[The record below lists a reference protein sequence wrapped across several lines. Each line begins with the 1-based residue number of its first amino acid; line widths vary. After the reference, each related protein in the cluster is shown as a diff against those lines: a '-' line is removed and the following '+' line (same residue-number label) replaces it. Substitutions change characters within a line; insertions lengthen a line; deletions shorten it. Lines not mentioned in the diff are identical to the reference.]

1 MKVAGKALSER
12 NGGAGLFAAR
22 RVVLVGLLT
31 ALALALSFAES
42 VLPLPGFL
50 PGAKIGLANLVT
62 LLALYLLPS
71 WHDAA
76 LVLFLRVVLGSFFSG
91 GGAFWYSAAG
101 AACSFPLMC
110 ALRRLGLPLVA
121 VSAAGGIAH
130 NVGQLIA
137 AMLVLR
143 TAALV
148 AYAPILAVLGLASG
162 LAIGL
167 LSAALLPVLRRQ
179 GYFGA

>member
-31 ALALALSFAES
+31 ALALALSFAEG
-42 VLPLPGFL
+42 VLPFPGFL

-76 LVLFLRVVLGSFFSG
+76 LVLFLRVTLGSFFAG

-101 AACSFPLMC
+101 AAVSFPLMC
-110 ALRRLGLPLVA
+110 ALRRLGLPLLV
-121 VSAAGGIAH
+121 VSAAGGVAH
-130 NVGQLIA
+130 NAAQLAA

-148 AYAPILAVLGLASG
+148 AYAPLLVAAGLLAGLAV
-162 LAIGL
+162 GL
-167 LSAALLPVLRRQ
+167 LAAGVVSRLKR
-179 GYFGA
+179 

>member
-1 MKVAGKALSER
+1 MKVAGKALPER
-12 NGGAGLFAAR
+12 NGGAGLSAAR

-31 ALALALSFAES
+31 ALALALSFAEG
-42 VLPLPGFL
+42 VLPLSGFL
-50 PGAKIGLANLVT
+50 PGAKIGLSNLVT

-76 LVLFLRVVLGSFFSG
+76 LVLFLRVTLGSFFAG

-110 ALRRLGLPLVA
+110 ALRRLGLPLLA
-121 VSAAGGIAH
+121 VSAAGGVAH
-130 NVGQLIA
+130 NAAQLAA

-143 TAALV
+143 TAALI
-148 AYAPILAVLGLASG
+148 AYAPLLAAAGILSG
-162 LAIGL
+162 LAVGL
-167 LSAALLPVLRRQ
+167 LAAGVVSRLKP
-179 GYFGA
+179 

>member
-1 MKVAGKALSER
+1 MKVAGKALPER
-12 NGGAGLFAAR
+12 NGGAGPSAAR

-76 LVLFLRVVLGSFFSG
+76 LVLFLRVTLGSFFAG

-101 AACSFPLMC
+101 AAVSFPLMC
-110 ALRRLGLPLVA
+110 ALRRLGLPLLA
-121 VSAAGGIAH
+121 VSAAGGVAH
-130 NVGQLIA
+130 NAAQLAA
-137 AMLVLR
+137 AMIVLR
-143 TAALV
+143 TVALV
-148 AYAPILAVLGLASG
+148 AYAPLLAAAGLLAGLAV
-162 LAIGL
+162 GL
-167 LSAALLPVLRRQ
+167 LAAGVVSRLKR
-179 GYFGA
+179 

>member
-1 MKVAGKALSER
+1 MKVAGKALPDR

-31 ALALALSFAES
+31 ALALALSFAEG

-76 LVLFLRVVLGSFFSG
+76 LVLFLRVVLGSFFAG

-110 ALRRLGLPLVA
+110 VLRRLGLPLVA
-121 VSAAGGIAH
+121 VSAAGGVAH
-130 NVGQLIA
+130 NAAQLAA
-137 AMLVLR
+137 AMIVLR

-148 AYAPILAVLGLASG
+148 AYAPLLAAAGILSG
-162 LAIGL
+162 LAVGL
-167 LSAALLPVLRRQ
+167 LAAGVVSRLKP
-179 GYFGA
+179 

>member
-1 MKVAGKALSER
+1 MKGAGKALLER

-76 LVLFLRVVLGSFFSG
+76 LVLFLRVTLGSFFAG
-91 GGAFWYSAAG
+91 GSAFWYSAVG
-101 AACSFPLMC
+101 AAVSFPLMC
-110 ALRRLGLPLVA
+110 ALRRLGLGIVA
-121 VSAAGGIAH
+121 VSAAGGVAH
-130 NVGQLIA
+130 NVAQLAA

-148 AYAPILAVLGLASG
+148 AYAPLLAAAGILAGLAV
-162 LAIGL
+162 GL
-167 LSAALLPVLRRQ
+167 LAAGVVSRLKP
-179 GYFGA
+179 

>member
-1 MKVAGKALSER
+1 MKVAGKTLSEG
-12 NGGAGLFAAR
+12 NGGAGLSAAR

-31 ALALALSFAES
+31 ALALALSFAEG

-50 PGAKIGLANLVT
+50 PGAKVGLANLVT

-76 LVLFLRVVLGSFFSG
+76 LVLFLRVTLGSFFAG

-101 AACSFPLMC
+101 AAFSFPLMC
-110 ALRRLGLPLVA
+110 VLRRLGLPLVA
-121 VSAAGGIAH
+121 VSAAGGVAH
-130 NVGQLIA
+130 NAAQLAA

-148 AYAPILAVLGLASG
+148 AYAPLLAAAGILSG
-162 LAIGL
+162 LAVGL
-167 LSAALLPVLRRQ
+167 LAAGVAARLKR
-179 GYFGA
+179 

>member
-1 MKVAGKALSER
+1 MKVAGKALPER
-12 NGGAGLFAAR
+12 NGGAGLSAAR

-31 ALALALSFAES
+31 ALALALSFAEG

-110 ALRRLGLPLVA
+110 ALRCLGLPLVA
-121 VSAAGGIAH
+121 VSAAGGVAH
-130 NVGQLIA
+130 NAAQLAA

-143 TAALV
+143 TAALI
-148 AYAPILAVLGLASG
+148 AYAPLLAAAGILSG
-162 LAIGL
+162 LAVGL
-167 LSAALLPVLRRQ
+167 LAAGVVARIRR
-179 GYFGA
+179 